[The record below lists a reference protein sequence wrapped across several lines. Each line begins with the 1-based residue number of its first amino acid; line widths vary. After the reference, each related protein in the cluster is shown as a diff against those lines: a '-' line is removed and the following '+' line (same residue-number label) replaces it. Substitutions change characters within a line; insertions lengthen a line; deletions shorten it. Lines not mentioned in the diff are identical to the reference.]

1 MGGVLKI
8 LFVGDVYG
16 KPGRRAAALLIP
28 KLIEERGVDFC
39 IVNGE
44 NSAGGFGITENIG
57 KKFHAYG
64 AQVITTGNHVWDQ
77 KEAIVYI
84 QTGDRILR
92 PANFPPEVKGI
103 GCGVFPSRQGVPVG
117 VICMQGRI
125 NMLELDCPFR
135 LGDNLVRELQ
145 TQTPVI
151 VVDFHAEAT
160 SEKIAYGWF
169 MDGRVSAVLGTHTHV
184 QTADEQVLPGGTAY
198 ITDVGMTGPHDSVIG
213 AEKGAVLQ
221 RFLTRMPVRFEPA
234 TGDVKLCGVLID
246 VDESTGKARHIE
258 RLRIDLKEQAGD

>member
-1 MGGVLKI
+1 M
-8 LFVGDVYG
+8 
-16 KPGRRAAALLIP
+16 
-28 KLIEERGVDFC
+28 
-39 IVNGE
+39 
-44 NSAGGFGITENIG
+44 
-57 KKFHAYG
+57 
-64 AQVITTGNHVWDQ
+64 
-77 KEAIVYI
+77 
-84 QTGDRILR
+84 R

-103 GCGVFPSRQGVPVG
+103 GYGIFPSRGGVAVG

-125 NMLELDCPFR
+125 NMLELDCPFH
-135 LGDNLVRELQ
+135 LGDKLVAELR
-145 TQTPVI
+145 TKTPVI